1 MIELTEIAAWRKF
14 ANDERAAGRRVGLVP
29 TMGALHGGHES
40 LFRAARES
48 CDVVIATVFVNPR
61 QFGDESDLAHYPRT
75 LERDREIAH
84 ASGVD
89 CLVVPTLH
97 EMWPVYPNCTPTT
110 VSVPGIGDVLEG
122 SGRPG
127 HFDGVASVVTKLVAV
142 TGPCQAFFGE
152 KDYQQLVVVQHL
164 VRDLGF
170 DVQVVG
176 CPIVRD
182 PDGLALSSRNVRL
195 SSDGRRRA
203 LGLSRALSYV
213 STTSARAST
222 LRSTMRTILDDSGVE
237 VAYAEVVDPST
248 LEPTSDAETGSRR
261 ALIAGFVEGV
271 RLLDNGPVSVVS
283 N

>member
-1 MIELTEIAAWRKF
+1 VIELTQIESWREF
-14 ANDERAAGRRVGLVP
+14 ANDERAAGRRIGLVP

-48 CDVVIATVFVNPR
+48 CDVVMATVFVNPR
-61 QFGDESDLAHYPRT
+61 QFGDEKDLAHYPRT
-75 LERDREIAH
+75 IERDREIATE
-84 ASGVD
+84 SGVD
-89 CLVVPTLH
+89 CLVVPTLS
-97 EMWPVYPNCTPTT
+97 EMWPDYPNCAPTT

-127 HFDGVASVVTKLVAV
+127 HFDGVASVVTKLFAV
-142 TGPCQAFFGE
+142 SGPCRAFFGE
-152 KDYQQLVVVQHL
+152 KDLQQLVVVQHL

-170 DVQVVG
+170 DVEVVG

-182 PDGLALSSRNVRL
+182 PDGLALSSRNARL
-195 SSDGRRRA
+195 SLDGRRRA
-203 LGLSRALSYV
+203 LGFSRALSYV
-213 STTSARAST
+213 SSTSARAST
-222 LRSTMRTILDDSGVE
+222 LRSTMRTILDDSGIE
-237 VAYAEVVDPST
+237 VAYADVVDPST
-248 LEPTSDAETGSRR
+248 LAPTSDEEAGPRR